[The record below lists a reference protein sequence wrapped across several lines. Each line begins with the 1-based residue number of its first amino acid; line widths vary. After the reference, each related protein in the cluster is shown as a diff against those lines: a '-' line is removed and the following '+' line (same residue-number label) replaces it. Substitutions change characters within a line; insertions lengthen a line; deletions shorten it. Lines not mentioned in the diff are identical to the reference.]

1 MTGTPLYAQFINLL
15 AAILLLLAFAMLT
28 QRRVLSLVNLFAAQ
42 GLALGVSTAIVA
54 FGTGQPHLYAS
65 AGLTLALKV
74 VLLPWLLHRLIRKLD
89 VKWDVEGLINVPTTM
104 LIGIVLVVFSFN
116 LAYPISQLASTVTRA
131 TLGIAMAS
139 VMLSFLMMITRRKAL
154 PQVIGFLAMENGL
167 FFAATSATYGM
178 PMVVEL
184 GIALDVLVGMLIL
197 GVFFFQ
203 IREQFDSLDLKH
215 LEKLQGGRVMI
226 EILAVLG
233 FPLAGAALLALIGE
247 RRQAPAV
254 NVAVS
259 FLTFAAAVALT
270 ARVIVDGPLL
280 VLDRQFFVDPFN
292 VFLVALTAFV
302 GFTTAIFSRPY
313 MRIEQEH
320 GRLTAGRLR
329 LYHSMYQL
337 FNCTML
343 VALLTNNMG
352 ILWVAM
358 EAATLTTV
366 LLVSLYRTPASLEAA
381 WKYFILCGVGIAQA
395 LFGTILLYFAA
406 EKLLGAGGGALLWT
420 ELDDV
425 KGQLEPTVLSIAF
438 VFLLVGYGT
447 KVGLVPLH
455 NWLPDAHAEGP
466 TPVSAVLSGLLLN
479 VALYAVVRCKV
490 LVEGSLHTT
499 FARELM
505 MGFGLLSVVV
515 AALLLSRQ
523 KDVKRLF
530 AYSSVEHMGIIT
542 FAFGM
547 GGPVANFAALLHMTV
562 HSLTK
567 SAIFFTVGHA
577 AQKTGTQ
584 MMDEIR
590 GLITSSP
597 MLGWGL
603 VLGTLAILGMP
614 PFGVFASEFL
624 ILVTAMG
631 EQPWATPFL
640 LAALGLA
647 FAAVFSKV
655 QPMVFGET
663 TAKRLPVR
671 PGDDSGLRPS
681 GARADAGALDSAVP
695 RRVVPAGGAAH
706 RLDERPPRSLRSLP
720 PRGAHS
726 AFGRPR
732 AH

>member
-1 MTGTPLYAQFINLL
+1 
-15 AAILLLLAFAMLT
+15 
-28 QRRVLSLVNLFAAQ
+28 
-42 GLALGVSTAIVA
+42 
-54 FGTGQPHLYAS
+54 
-65 AGLTLALKV
+65 
-74 VLLPWLLHRLIRKLD
+74 
-89 VKWDVEGLINVPTTM
+89 
-104 LIGIVLVVFSFN
+104 
-116 LAYPISQLASTVTRA
+116 
-131 TLGIAMAS
+131 
-139 VMLSFLMMITRRKAL
+139 
-154 PQVIGFLAMENGL
+154 
-167 FFAATSATYGM
+167 
-178 PMVVEL
+178 
-184 GIALDVLVGMLIL
+184 
-197 GVFFFQ
+197 
-203 IREQFDSLDLKH
+203 
-215 LEKLQGGRVMI
+215 
-226 EILAVLG
+226 
-233 FPLAGAALLALIGE
+233 
-247 RRQAPAV
+247 
-254 NVAVS
+254 
-259 FLTFAAAVALT
+259 
-270 ARVIVDGPLL
+270 
-280 VLDRQFFVDPFN
+280 
-292 VFLVALTAFV
+292 
-302 GFTTAIFSRPY
+302 
-313 MRIEQEH
+313 
-320 GRLTAGRLR
+320 
-329 LYHSMYQL
+329 MYQL

-490 LVEGSLHTT
+490 LVEGSLHTS

-584 MMDEIR
+584 IMDEIR
-590 GLITSSP
+590 GLITTSP

-624 ILVTAMG
+624 ILDHRDAASS
-631 EQPWATPFL
+631 PWATPFL

-655 QPMVFGET
+655 QPMVFGES

-671 PGDDSGLRPS
+671 PGDDPGVRPP
-681 GARADAGALDSAVP
+681 GARADAGPLDSAVP
-695 RRVVPAGGAAH
+695 RRVVPAGGAAD
-706 RLDERPPRSLRSLP
+706 RL
-720 PRGAHS
+720 A
-726 AFGRPR
+726 
-732 AH
+732 